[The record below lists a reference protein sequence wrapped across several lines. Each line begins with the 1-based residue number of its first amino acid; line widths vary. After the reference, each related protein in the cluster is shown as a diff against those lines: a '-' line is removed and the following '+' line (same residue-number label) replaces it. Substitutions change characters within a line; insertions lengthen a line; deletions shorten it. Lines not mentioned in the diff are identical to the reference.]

1 MTRSQVREAVVA
13 MSAVALGWWA
23 HGGRAVEAAPVSS
36 VAPTYQLTGIN
47 PATSLTIYS
56 PEDRMLYVY
65 QGATTG
71 SSHVNCSF
79 RIHIPRVGD
88 AIDRENCAPGSL
100 TR

>member
-1 MTRSQVREAVVA
+1 MTRLQIREALVVVG
-13 MSAVALGWWA
+13 AVALGWWA
-23 HGGRAVEAAPVSS
+23 HGGRAVQAAPVSS
-36 VAPTYQLTGIN
+36 VAAFQLTGIN
-47 PATSLTIYS
+47 PATSLTVYS

-71 SSHVNCSF
+71 NSHVNCSF

>member
-13 MSAVALGWWA
+13 MLAVALGWWA
-23 HGGRAVEAAPVSS
+23 HGGRTVQAAPTSS
-36 VAPTYQLTGIN
+36 AAAYQFTGIN

>member
-1 MTRSQVREAVVA
+1 MTRLQVREALVA
-13 MSAVALGWWA
+13 LTAVALGWWA
-23 HGGRAVEAAPVSS
+23 HGDRTVHAAPASTAAS
-36 VAPTYQLTGIN
+36 YQFTGVG

-56 PEDRMLYVY
+56 PEDHMLYVY

-71 SSHVNCSF
+71 NSHVNCSF

-88 AIDRENCAPGSL
+88 AIDRENCPMGSL